1 MTAEAQRRGTA
12 REGVWKCGRLC
23 KCLQLQLA
31 CADKEMDS
39 VATTVPDG
47 CVRESII
54 FHGNITAIRRADT
67 VKYSLLD
74 PAENAFQRS
83 PHQSEA

>member
-1 MTAEAQRRGTA
+1 M
-12 REGVWKCGRLC
+12 
-23 KCLQLQLA
+23 QLV

-74 PAENAFQRS
+74 QAENAFQRS
-83 PHQSEA
+83 PYQSES

>member
-1 MTAEAQRRGTA
+1 
-12 REGVWKCGRLC
+12 
-23 KCLQLQLA
+23 
-31 CADKEMDS
+31 MDS
-39 VATTVPDG
+39 IATTVPDG

-54 FHGNITAIRRADT
+54 FHGNITAIRGADT

-83 PHQSEA
+83 PYQSEA